1 MERVGSLI
9 DKLKEQFI
17 QEAENADLLATTQL
31 ILAELQLQQK
41 SQISKIPSNSRS
53 KKDDLT
59 GWLFDFAEEIKNTET
74 VPAISVVTNVSVE
87 IEMPEVAENQNEANE
102 LVNQAMIIGEPTNKE
117 QAIDNELDTPT
128 IQETSSIIDFT
139 EALESTKLTVIP
151 DNNLLSKSIYLPE
164 VSINNIEEPSP
175 IIKAPIKEVFELND
189 LLHEGLPSLNDQ
201 LKPNNIAISDTFR
214 KEAIT
219 DLNKA
224 IALNDRYV
232 FINELFRGDEVMY
245 ERSLKTINGFTT
257 LLEAQSWI
265 QRELKVKLGWNE
277 SASIVA
283 QFDQLINRRFS

>member
-1 MERVGSLI
+1 MESVGSLI

-17 QEAENADLLATTQL
+17 QEAENAHLLATTQL
-31 ILAELQLQQK
+31 LLAELQLQQK
-41 SQISKIPSNSRS
+41 NQIPKVLSNARS

-74 VPAISVVTNVSVE
+74 VPAISAVPNLSNE
-87 IEMPEVAENQNEANE
+87 IVAEEVSENENE
-102 LVNQAMIIGEPTNKE
+102 VNKLVNQEANSIEPILDE
-117 QAIDNELDTPT
+117 EAIENISTP
-128 IQETSSIIDFT
+128 INQESSSIIDFT
-139 EALESTKLTVIP
+139 EALESPKLTVIP
-151 DNNLLSKSIYLPE
+151 DNEVLSKSIYLPE
-164 VSINNIEEPSP
+164 VSDLITEGQTT
-175 IIKAPIKEVFELND
+175 KAPIKEVFELND
-189 LLHEGLPSLNDQ
+189 VLHEGLPSLNDQ
-201 LKPNNIAISDTFR
+201 LKPNNIALSDTFH
-214 KEAIT
+214 KESIT

-224 IALNDRYV
+224 IVLNDRYV

>member
-1 MERVGSLI
+1 MESVGSLI

-17 QEAENADLLATTQL
+17 QEAENAHLLATTQL
-31 ILAELQLQQK
+31 LLAELQLQQK
-41 SQISKIPSNSRS
+41 SQIPKVLSNARS

-74 VPAISVVTNVSVE
+74 VPAISAVPNLSNE
-87 IEMPEVAENQNEANE
+87 IVAEEVSENENE
-102 LVNQAMIIGEPTNKE
+102 VNKLVNQEANSIEPILDE
-117 QAIDNELDTPT
+117 EAIENISTP
-128 IQETSSIIDFT
+128 INQESSSIIDFT
-139 EALESTKLTVIP
+139 EALESPKLTVIP
-151 DNNLLSKSIYLPE
+151 DNEVLSKSIYLPE
-164 VSINNIEEPSP
+164 VSDLITEGQTT
-175 IIKAPIKEVFELND
+175 KAPIKEVFELND
-189 LLHEGLPSLNDQ
+189 VLHEGLPSLNDQ
-201 LKPNNIAISDTFR
+201 LKPNNIALSDTFH
-214 KEAIT
+214 KESIT

-224 IALNDRYV
+224 IVLNDRYV

>member
-1 MERVGSLI
+1 MESVGSLI

-17 QEAENADLLATTQL
+17 QEAENAHLLTTTQL
-31 ILAELQLQQK
+31 LLAELQLQQK
-41 SQISKIPSNSRS
+41 NQIPKVLSNARS

-74 VPAISVVTNVSVE
+74 VPAISAVPNLSNEIVE
-87 IEMPEVAENQNEANE
+87 EFSENENEVNK
-102 LVNQAMIIGEPTNKE
+102 LVNQQANSIEPILDE
-117 QAIDNELDTPT
+117 EAIENISTP
-128 IQETSSIIDFT
+128 INQESSSIIDFT
-139 EALESTKLTVIP
+139 EALESPKLTVIP
-151 DNNLLSKSIYLPE
+151 DNEVLSKSIYLPE
-164 VSINNIEEPSP
+164 VSDLITEGQTT
-175 IIKAPIKEVFELND
+175 KAPIKEVFELND
-189 LLHEGLPSLNDQ
+189 VLHEGLPSLNDQ
-201 LKPNNIAISDTFR
+201 LKPNNIALSDTFH
-214 KEAIT
+214 KESIT

-224 IALNDRYV
+224 IVLNDRYV

>member
-31 ILAELQLQQK
+31 LLAELQLQQK
-41 SQISKIPSNSRS
+41 SQIPKVSSNTRS
-53 KKDDLT
+53 KKADLT

-74 VPAISVVTNVSVE
+74 VPAISVVPNLPVE
-87 IEMPEVAENQNEANE
+87 MVMPEVPENEVNDLVDQDTNIGESTLEAQAAEND
-102 LVNQAMIIGEPTNKE
+102 LVPTSN
-117 QAIDNELDTPT
+117 
-128 IQETSSIIDFT
+128 QETSSRIDCI
-139 EALESTKLTVIP
+139 EAIESPKLTVIP
-151 DNNLLSKSIYLPE
+151 DNELLSKSIYLPE
-164 VSINNIEEPSP
+164 VPNHILAEPSP
-175 IIKAPIKEVFELND
+175 VTKVPVKEVFELND
-189 LLHEGLPSLNDQ
+189 ILHEGLPSLNDQ
-201 LKPNNIAISDTFR
+201 LKPNNMALSDAFH

-224 IALNDRYV
+224 IVLNDRYV

-245 ERSLKTINGFTT
+245 ERSLKTINSFTT

-283 QFDQLINRRFS
+283 QFDQLVKRRFS

>member
-1 MERVGSLI
+1 MESVGSLI

-17 QEAENADLLATTQL
+17 QEAENAHLLATTQL
-31 ILAELQLQQK
+31 LLAELQLQQK
-41 SQISKIPSNSRS
+41 NQIPKVLSNARS

-74 VPAISVVTNVSVE
+74 VPAISAVPNLSNE
-87 IEMPEVAENQNEANE
+87 IVAEEVSENENEVNKLVYQEVNSIEPILDEEAIENISTPINQEA
-102 LVNQAMIIGEPTNKE
+102 
-117 QAIDNELDTPT
+117 
-128 IQETSSIIDFT
+128 SSIIDFT
-139 EALESTKLTVIP
+139 EAEESPRLSVIP
-151 DNNLLSKSIYLPE
+151 DNEVLSKSIYLPE
-164 VSINNIEEPSP
+164 VSDLITEGQTT
-175 IIKAPIKEVFELND
+175 KAPIKEVFELND
-189 LLHEGLPSLNDQ
+189 VLHEGLPSLNDQ
-201 LKPNNIAISDTFR
+201 LKPNNIALSDTFH
-214 KEAIT
+214 KESIT

-224 IALNDRYV
+224 IVLNDRYV

-265 QRELKVKLGWNE
+265 QRELKVKLGWNV

>member
-1 MERVGSLI
+1 MESVGSLI

-17 QEAENADLLATTQL
+17 QEAENAHLLTTTQL
-31 ILAELQLQQK
+31 LLAELQLQQK
-41 SQISKIPSNSRS
+41 NQIPKVLSNARS

-74 VPAISVVTNVSVE
+74 VPAISAVPNLSNE
-87 IEMPEVAENQNEANE
+87 IVAEEVSENENE
-102 LVNQAMIIGEPTNKE
+102 VNKLVNQEANSIEPILDE
-117 QAIDNELDTPT
+117 EAIENISTP
-128 IQETSSIIDFT
+128 INQESSSIIDFT
-139 EALESTKLTVIP
+139 EALESPKLTVIP
-151 DNNLLSKSIYLPE
+151 DNEVLSKSIYLPE
-164 VSINNIEEPSP
+164 VSDLITEGQTT
-175 IIKAPIKEVFELND
+175 KAPIKEVFELND
-189 LLHEGLPSLNDQ
+189 VLHEGLSSLNDQ
-201 LKPNNIAISDTFR
+201 LKPNNIALSDTFH
-214 KEAIT
+214 KESIT

-224 IALNDRYV
+224 IVLNDRYV

>member
-1 MERVGSLI
+1 MESVGSLI

-17 QEAENADLLATTQL
+17 QEAENAHLLTTTQL
-31 ILAELQLQQK
+31 LLAELQLQQK
-41 SQISKIPSNSRS
+41 NQIPKVLSNARS

-87 IEMPEVAENQNEANE
+87 IEAPEVPNHN
-102 LVNQAMIIGEPTNKE
+102 
-117 QAIDNELDTPT
+117 
-128 IQETSSIIDFT
+128 IQES
-139 EALESTKLTVIP
+139 
-151 DNNLLSKSIYLPE
+151 
-164 VSINNIEEPSP
+164 SP
-175 IIKAPIKEVFELND
+175 IAKAPIKEVFELND
-189 LLHEGLPSLNDQ
+189 VLHEGLPSLNDQ
-201 LKPNNIAISDTFR
+201 LKPNNIALSDTFH
-214 KEAIT
+214 KESIT

-224 IALNDRYV
+224 IVLNDRYV

>member
-1 MERVGSLI
+1 MESVGSLI

-17 QEAENADLLATTQL
+17 QEAENAHLLTTTQL
-31 ILAELQLQQK
+31 LLAELQLQQK
-41 SQISKIPSNSRS
+41 NQIPKVLSNARS

-74 VPAISVVTNVSVE
+74 VPAISAVPNLSNE
-87 IEMPEVAENQNEANE
+87 IVAEEVSENENE
-102 LVNQAMIIGEPTNKE
+102 VNKLVNQEANSIEPILDE
-117 QAIDNELDTPT
+117 EAIENISTP
-128 IQETSSIIDFT
+128 INQESSSIIDFT
-139 EALESTKLTVIP
+139 EALESPKLTVIP
-151 DNNLLSKSIYLPE
+151 DNEVLSKSIYLPE
-164 VSINNIEEPSP
+164 VSDLITEGQTT
-175 IIKAPIKEVFELND
+175 KAPIKEVFELND
-189 LLHEGLPSLNDQ
+189 VLHEGLPSLNDQ
-201 LKPNNIAISDTFR
+201 LKPNNIALSDTFH
-214 KEAIT
+214 KESIT

-224 IALNDRYV
+224 IVLNDRYV

>member
-1 MERVGSLI
+1 MESVGSLI

-17 QEAENADLLATTQL
+17 QEAENAHLLATTQL
-31 ILAELQLQQK
+31 LLAELQLQQK
-41 SQISKIPSNSRS
+41 NQIPKVLSNARS

-74 VPAISVVTNVSVE
+74 VPAISAVPNLSNE
-87 IEMPEVAENQNEANE
+87 IVAEEVSENENEVNKLVYQEVNSIEPILDEEAIENISTPINQEA
-102 LVNQAMIIGEPTNKE
+102 
-117 QAIDNELDTPT
+117 
-128 IQETSSIIDFT
+128 SSIIDFT
-139 EALESTKLTVIP
+139 EAEESPRLSVIP
-151 DNNLLSKSIYLPE
+151 DNEVLSKSIYLPE
-164 VSINNIEEPSP
+164 VSDLITEGQTT
-175 IIKAPIKEVFELND
+175 KAPIKEVFELND
-189 LLHEGLPSLNDQ
+189 VLHEGLPSLNDQ
-201 LKPNNIAISDTFR
+201 LKPNNIALSDTFH
-214 KEAIT
+214 KESIT

-224 IALNDRYV
+224 IVLNDRYV

>member
-1 MERVGSLI
+1 MENVGTLI
-9 DKLKEQFI
+9 DKLKELFI

-31 ILAELQLQQK
+31 LLAELQLQQK
-41 SQISKIPSNSRS
+41 SQISKISSNSRG

-74 VPAISVVTNVSVE
+74 VPAISTVPNLPN
-87 IEMPEVAENQNEANE
+87 EMIASEVPENQNEVND
-102 LVNQAMIIGEPTNKE
+102 LVDQEINNIEPILDEEAIENIVAPINQEA
-117 QAIDNELDTPT
+117 
-128 IQETSSIIDFT
+128 SSIIDFT

-151 DNNLLSKSIYLPE
+151 DNDLLSKSIYLPE
-164 VSINNIEEPSP
+164 VPNHNIQESSP
-175 IIKAPIKEVFELND
+175 IAKAPIKEVFELND
-189 LLHEGLPSLNDQ
+189 ILHEGLPSLNDQ
-201 LKPNNIAISDTFR
+201 LKPNNIALSDTFH
-214 KEAIT
+214 KESIT

-224 IALNDRYV
+224 IVLNDRYV

-257 LLEAQSWI
+257 MLEAQSWI

-277 SASIVA
+277 SSSTVA

>member
-1 MERVGSLI
+1 MERVGTLI

-31 ILAELQLQQK
+31 LLAELQLQQK
-41 SQISKIPSNSRS
+41 SQISKISSNTRS

-74 VPAISVVTNVSVE
+74 VSAVP
-87 IEMPEVAENQNEANE
+87 
-102 LVNQAMIIGEPTNKE
+102 
-117 QAIDNELDTPT
+117 DNE
-128 IQETSSIIDFT
+128 
-139 EALESTKLTVIP
+139 
-151 DNNLLSKSIYLPE
+151 LLSKSIFLPE
-164 VSINNIEEPSP
+164 VSDLIIEGQTTKLPV
-175 IIKAPIKEVFELND
+175 KEVFELND
-189 LLHEGLPSLNDQ
+189 ILHEGLPSLNEQ
-201 LKPNNIAISDTFR
+201 LKPNNIALSDSFH

-224 IALNDRYV
+224 IVLNDRYV

-245 ERSLKTINGFTT
+245 ERSLKTINGFNT

-277 SASIVA
+277 SSVIVA
-283 QFDQLINRRFS
+283 QFDQIVNRRFS